1 MQSLITSLLAQ
12 IGTLPPSSI
21 ALGDAL
27 LTLDTSSL
35 GAAPLTL
42 DIPAVALLTLRLEI
56 PTPAEMPDPVMPD
69 PIMPDPIMPDPAI
82 GTQLLGLTDD
92 NTLVWF
98 NTANPAE
105 TMMIPVT
112 GINGTLLGIDTR
124 PANGLVY
131 GLTTANELYTLD
143 PLGFSSGTFSGSF
156 TLTDEEESLLDHGNL
171 YLNLHTQTF
180 NGGELRGQIEVEP
193 ENDIVTRGLVLS
205 EDQQVGAVVPDGPAT
220 GSFDVIYDDATNT
233 LIISGTFSD
242 LSSDLLPIGDADAE
256 GNPQSAIHLHSGM
269 AGANG
274 PIVRNFTVDP
284 NGSFTGT
291 FTLTDA
297 EEALLLDSAL
307 YVNIHTASAN
317 GGELRGQVNVELEG
331 DIVISGIPIET
342 NQEVGEGAPVD
353 GMATGQF
360 GIIYDRSTQGLDI
373 QGSFSDLS
381 SPLLPV
387 GPAAD
392 VEGNPRSALHL
403 HRGAAGENGPIVR
416 SLTTT
421 DNVATLVSTLSEPF
435 SGGVISGFD
444 FNPVADRLRL
454 VGDNDQSFRINVDTG
469 AVIVDGDLAF
479 AAGDINA
486 GVNPNITASA
496 YTNSVAGA
504 TTTQLYN
511 LDPLLNRLVLQSPP
525 NDGTLQT
532 LAELDINL
540 DLVSGF
546 DIVTS
551 EDDENTAFV
560 VSNATLYQ
568 IDLES
573 GATTNL
579 GMIGDLAGRN
589 FLGLTAFDPLVG
601 MAEVS
606 PDEMALETPDSMMP
620 STTVEVMPMEMGYP
634 AMGASA
640 TAYDPMA
647 MNPVALGM
655 DSPMTVMPIHWMSE
669 TSAMLA
675 A

>member
-1 MQSLITSLLAQ
+1 MQSLITSLLSQ
-12 IGTLPPSSI
+12 IGTLSPGSLAI
-21 ALGDAL
+21 GDAL
-27 LTLDTSSL
+27 FTLDTPSAGTAL
-35 GAAPLTL
+35 LTL
-42 DIPAVALLTLRLEI
+42 DIPAVALLSLQIEI
-56 PTPAEMPDPVMPD
+56 PTPAEMPDPVLPD
-69 PIMPDPIMPDPAI
+69 AP
-82 GTQLLGLTDD
+82 QLLGLTDD

-98 NTANPAE
+98 NAGNPAE

-156 TLTDEEESLLDHGNL
+156 TLTDDEESLLDHGNL

-233 LIISGTFSD
+233 LTISGTFSD
-242 LSSDLLPIGDADAE
+242 LSSDLLPIGEVDAE

-284 NGSFTGT
+284 SGSFTGT
-291 FTLTDA
+291 FTLTDG
-297 EEALLLDSAL
+297 EEAMLLDSAF

-331 DIVISGIPIET
+331 DIVSSGIAIET
-342 NQEVGEGAPVD
+342 NQEVGDGAPVD

-360 GIIYDRSTQGLDI
+360 DLIYDRSTQGLDI
-373 QGSFSDLS
+373 EGSFSDLS

-403 HRGAAGENGPIVR
+403 HQGAAGENGPIVR

-435 SGGVISGFD
+435 TGGVISGFD

-454 VGDNDQSFRINVDTG
+454 VGDNDQNFRINVDTG
-469 AVIVDGDLAF
+469 AVIVDGELAF
-479 AAGDINA
+479 AAGDSNA

-525 NDGTLQT
+525 NDGSLQT
-532 LAELDINL
+532 LAELDIDL

-551 EDDENTAFV
+551 EDGENTAFV

-573 GATTNL
+573 GTTTNL

-589 FLGLTAFDPLVG
+589 FLGLAAFDPLIG

-606 PDEMALETPDSMMP
+606 PDNMTLETPDSMAPAMA
-620 STTVEVMPMEMGYP
+620 EVLPMDMGYPTAMDYP
-634 AMGASA
+634 AMGAGA
-640 TAYDPMA
+640 AAYGPMV
-647 MNPVALGM
+647 MNPVAMLM
-655 DSPMTVMPIHWMSE
+655 NSPMPEMLFYSVPE
-669 TSAMLA
+669 ASAMLA

>member
-35 GAAPLTL
+35 GAALLTL

-205 EDQQVGAVVPDGPAT
+205 EDQQVGAIVPDGPAT

-233 LIISGTFSD
+233 LTISGTFSD

-284 NGSFTGT
+284 SGSFTGT

-435 SGGVISGFD
+435 SGGAISGFD

-454 VGDNDQSFRINVDTG
+454 VGDNDQNFRINVDTG

-551 EDDENTAFV
+551 EDGENTAFV

-640 TAYDPMA
+640 TAYDAMA

-655 DSPMTVMPIHWMSE
+655 DSPMTAMPIHWMSE